1 MHYRQNWQ
9 GILSIC
15 RKAGKLAMGLEPA
28 KDAMY
33 RGTVSGVLVA
43 SDASA
48 KTRKEAAFYCGQ
60 AQVPCLE
67 LAFTKADFAQM
78 IGRGSGVLAICDD
91 GFFRKMQL
99 LAEQEKQEPRGEA
112 YQTFIITCGAADSC
126 GSPVLWRYIR
136 RSGVPRR
143 RNSLRRTFLG
153 EKEDFR
159 L

>member
-15 RKAGKLAMGLEPA
+15 RKAGKLAMGLEPT

-48 KTRKEAAFYCGQ
+48 KTRKEAA
-60 AQVPCLE
+60 
-67 LAFTKADFAQM
+67 FAQM

-112 YQTFIITCGAADSC
+112 
-126 GSPVLWRYIR
+126 
-136 RSGVPRR
+136 
-143 RNSLRRTFLG
+143 
-153 EKEDFR
+153 
-159 L
+159 

>member
-1 MHYRQNWQ
+1 
-9 GILSIC
+9 
-15 RKAGKLAMGLEPA
+15 MGLEPT

-99 LAEQEKQEPRGEA
+99 LAEQEKQEPREEA
-112 YQTFIITCGAADSC
+112 
-126 GSPVLWRYIR
+126 
-136 RSGVPRR
+136 
-143 RNSLRRTFLG
+143 
-153 EKEDFR
+153 
-159 L
+159 

>member
-1 MHYRQNWQ
+1 MPAESAVRHITAPFRFV
-9 GILSIC
+9 C
-15 RKAGKLAMGLEPA
+15 PARRKRRLRIPFPRRGKPA
-28 KDAMY
+28 PAPPE
-33 RGTVSGVLVA
+33 RPSGVLVA

-112 YQTFIITCGAADSC
+112 
-126 GSPVLWRYIR
+126 
-136 RSGVPRR
+136 
-143 RNSLRRTFLG
+143 
-153 EKEDFR
+153 
-159 L
+159 